1 MDSSAQLK
9 PASAGKASVL
19 KGALY
24 MTLAAALFAVMN
36 LLIREASADVH
47 PFQLAFFRNLFALL
61 FVLPLVLRGGHKVVR
76 TARPRLHFLR
86 AMTGLCAMLLWF
98 SALALL
104 PMSEAVA
111 LNFTVPLF
119 TTIGAALFLGEVVRL
134 RRWSATLVGFLG
146 VLIILRPGFAAVTP
160 EMLLPIAAAVFMA
173 ASVLLVKQLTNADGP
188 ITVVFYMNLF
198 LTPVS
203 LIPALFVWSW
213 PGATTLLMMVA
224 VGGFATLSHLAM
236 TQSYRLA
243 DASAVIPFDY
253 ARLPFVAILAWFAYD
268 ELADFWT
275 WFGAAVIAAAA
286 LYIARREAKVAK
298 MQAAALAPRG
308 RL

>member
-1 MDSSAQLK
+1 MDSSAQFD
-9 PASAGKASVL
+9 PAPLHKSAVV

-24 MTLAAALFAVMN
+24 MTLSAGLFAVMN
-36 LLIREASADVH
+36 LFIREASAEVH
-47 PFQLAFFRNLFALL
+47 PFELAFFRNLFALL
-61 FVLPLVLRGGHKVVR
+61 FVLPLVLHGGRKVLK
-76 TARPRLHFLR
+76 TERPRLHLLR
-86 AMTGLCAMLLWF
+86 AATGLCAMLLWF
-98 SALALL
+98 SALAVL

-119 TTIGAALFLGEVVRL
+119 TTIGAALFLGEIVRL
-134 RRWSATLVGFLG
+134 RRWSATLVGFVG
-146 VLIILRPGFAAVTP
+146 VLIILRPGFAEITP
-160 EMLLPIAAAVFMA
+160 EMMLPILAAVFMA
-173 ASVLLVKQLTNADGP
+173 ISVLLVKQLTNADGP

-198 LTPVS
+198 LTPAS

-213 PGATTLLMMVA
+213 PGTTTLLMMVA

-243 DASAVIPFDY
+243 DASVVIPFDY
-253 ARLPFVAILAWFAYD
+253 ARLPFVAILAWFAYG

-275 WFGAAVIAAAA
+275 WCGAAVIAGAA

-298 MQAAALAPRG
+298 TQAASLAPRG

>member
-1 MDSSAQLK
+1 
-9 PASAGKASVL
+9 
-19 KGALY
+19 

-61 FVLPLVLRGGHKVVR
+61 FVLPLVLRGGRKVVR